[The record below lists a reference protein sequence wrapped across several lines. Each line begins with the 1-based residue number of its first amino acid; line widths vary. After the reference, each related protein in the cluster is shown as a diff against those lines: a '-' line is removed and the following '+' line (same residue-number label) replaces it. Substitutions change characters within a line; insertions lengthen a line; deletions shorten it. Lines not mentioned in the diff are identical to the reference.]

1 MGGVPGQAGL
11 GALGPDEPALESL
24 VEPLDEASFVLDEPS
39 PEVLVSEEALSGEV
53 LSGEV
58 LSGEVLSGEPV
69 LDAAFSEER
78 PLAAA
83 PWSFL

>member
-24 VEPLDEASFVLDEPS
+24 VEPLDEVSFVLDEPS
-39 PEVLVSEEALSGEV
+39 PEVLVSEEV

-58 LSGEVLSGEPV
+58 LSEEVLSDEPV

-78 PLAAA
+78 SLAAA